1 MQIEY
6 LIADIARQPA
16 TFDAVVNSANANLR
30 LGSGVAGAIH
40 SAAGP
45 ELEAYCQP
53 LAPLALGQAVITPG
67 FKLANRWVIH
77 LRAAHYLLDDAPE
90 AVMAEALRSM
100 LRLAGQHQIKALA
113 LPAIGTGVF
122 KFPNDLAADIIV
134 RALRSDASELAP
146 ALERVRICLHSLHLR
161 AAFARA
167 LQRQDSN
174 DQRPQTLSDTVQHL
188 AETLPTEATLTL
200 AALSEDELIQTHYG
214 LAAYLRNTVLHDNP
228 LLLADTGCRDRDEAS
243 HIIVKALW
251 SRLHGQ
257 CLTPISSDHQ
267 HNEQNQ

>member
-1 MQIEY
+1 MKIEH
-6 LIADIARQPA
+6 LVADIARQPA
-16 TFDAVVNSANANLR
+16 TFEAVVNSANANLR

-40 SAAGP
+40 TAAGP
-45 ELEAYCQP
+45 ELEEYCQP

-77 LRAAHYLLDDAPE
+77 LRSAHYLLDDAPE

-134 RALRSDASELAP
+134 RALRNDAPELAP
-146 ALERVRICLHSLHLR
+146 ALERVRICLPSLLLN

-167 LQRQDSN
+167 LQRQDPN
-174 DQRPQTLSDTVQHL
+174 DQRPKTVPDAVQHL
-188 AETLPTEATLTL
+188 VETLPAETRQTL
-200 AALSEDELIQTHYG
+200 AALREDELIKTHYG

-228 LLLADTGCRDRDEAS
+228 LLLADTQCRHLDDAS
-243 HIIVKALW
+243 HVIVQALW
-251 SRLHGQ
+251 SRLGNRENG
-257 CLTPISSDHQ
+257 TGS
-267 HNEQNQ
+267 N